1 MTRLVFPKSGACA
14 ALIACV
20 ALAACGRSGDDAP
33 SRQGTGDGARV
44 DAAERLDTLAESYFE
59 EMMAFYP
66 VWATALGD
74 HRYDDRYPID
84 IGPDYRAALKAV
96 FEIKRRAAG
105 EIARGELD
113 QERQVSLDLLIRE
126 LDVAIAGFAYPGY
139 LMPISHYMSPPA
151 YFAVLGSGDGIQP
164 FRTVRDYDNFL
175 SRIDGFQG
183 WTQQAIVNM
192 REGLQRGIVQPR
204 FVAQRMVGQLRQHV
218 VERPE
223 DSVFF
228 GPIANMPDDIPP
240 GERDRLGAAYRVAIM
255 EQIVPSFS
263 ALADFVEQEYLPGA
277 RESVGYDDLPGG
289 PEWYEFLV
297 AEHTTTNLT
306 PERIHEIGLSEVRR
320 ILDEMDGVKR
330 AVGFEGDL
338 DQFLIHLKTDPKFFW
353 QHSEEILADYRAVEA
368 TVAACLPDFFSALPR
383 AGFEIRAVPEFRAE
397 TASSASYESP
407 SLDGSRPGV
416 FYLNVYRPERLRKW
430 GMETLFLHE
439 AIPGHHFQGTLA
451 QENTGL
457 PNFRRHGF
465 VTAYTEGW
473 GLYSESLGKEL
484 GLFDDPYQWFG
495 KLNDE
500 MLRAMRL
507 VVDTGIHRYGWSREK
522 AIEYM
527 RSNSA
532 LTEGEIVSEVERY
545 IVWPGQALAYKIGQL
560 EFLSLRE
567 EAETALGE
575 EFDIRAWHD
584 YVLSLGEVPLEVLG
598 TASRAWVAG
607 RQRG

>member
-1 MTRLVFPKSGACA
+1 MTRPNVETAGALA

-20 ALAACGRSGDDAP
+20 ALAACGRAGDDAP
-33 SRQGTGDGARV
+33 GRQDGRAETRI
-44 DAAERLDTLAESYFE
+44 DAAERLDMLAEAYFD

-66 VWATALGD
+66 TWATALGD
-74 HRYDDRYPID
+74 HRYDDRYPVD
-84 IGPDYRAALKAV
+84 IGPDYRAALRAML
-96 FEIKRRAAG
+96 EIKRRAAG
-105 EIARGELD
+105 EIERGELD
-113 QERQVSLDLLIRE
+113 DERKVSLDLLIRE
-126 LDVAIAGFAYPGY
+126 LDVAIAGFAYPDY
-139 LMPISHYMSPPA
+139 LMPVSHYISPPA
-151 YFAVLGSGDGIQP
+151 YFVELGSGEGIHP

-175 SRIDGFQG
+175 GRIDGFEA
-183 WTQQAIVNM
+183 WMRQAIANM
-192 REGLQRGIVQPR
+192 REGMERGIVQPR
-204 FVAQRMVGQLRQHV
+204 FVAQRMVGQMRQHV
-218 VERPE
+218 VEQPE

-228 GPIANMPDDIPP
+228 RPVADMPGDIPP
-240 GERDRLGAAYRVAIM
+240 EERDRLGAAYRTAIM

-263 ALADFVEQEYLPGA
+263 AMADFVEKEYLPGA

-289 PEWYEFLV
+289 SEWYEFLV
-297 AEHTTTNLT
+297 SQHTTTGLT

-320 ILDEMDGVKR
+320 IVDEMDDVRR

-353 QHSEEILADYRAVEA
+353 QHGDEILADYRAVEA
-368 TVAACLPDFFSALPR
+368 TVATRLPDFFSVLPR
-383 AGFEIRAVPEFRAE
+383 AGFEIRAIPEFRAE
-397 TASSASYESP
+397 TASNASYQSP

-416 FYLNVYRPERLRKW
+416 FYLNVHRPARMRKW

-451 QENTGL
+451 QENIGL
-457 PNFRRHGF
+457 PDFRRHGF

-473 GLYSESLGKEL
+473 GLYSEDLGREL
-484 GLFDDPYQWFG
+484 GLFEDPYQWCG

-507 VVDTGIHRYGWSREK
+507 VVDTGIHRHGWSREE
-522 AIEYM
+522 ALEYM

-560 EFLSLRE
+560 EFLSLRQ
-567 EAETALGE
+567 EAEAALGD

-584 YVLSLGEVPLEVLG
+584 YVLSLGEVPLEVLAA
-598 TASRAWVAG
+598 ASREWVVG
-607 RQRG
+607 RRRG